1 MAERNEHDATDQ
13 ARRGGKKLA
22 SILWWV
28 AAGLSII
35 AFALEYSK
43 TGKIDVPKALLI
55 FAFLMMAILTQR
67 GLKR

>member
-1 MAERNEHDATDQ
+1 MAEQDEQARER

-28 AAGLSII
+28 AAGLAIG

-43 TGKIDVPKALLI
+43 TGKVDVPKALLV

-67 GLKR
+67 SLKR